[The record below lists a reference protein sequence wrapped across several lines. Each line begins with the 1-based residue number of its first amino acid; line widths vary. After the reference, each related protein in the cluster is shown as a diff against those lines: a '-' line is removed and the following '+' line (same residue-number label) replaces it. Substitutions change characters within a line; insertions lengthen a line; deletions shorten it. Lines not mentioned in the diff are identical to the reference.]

1 MTADDVDGITQN
13 LSIQGTPS
21 ETYGTFELDE
31 FDDWTFTLDNSL
43 PATQAL
49 HQDEEV
55 IESFMVRATD
65 EFGAFVDQEISIIIK
80 GVEDVSVSSVI
91 ELSDIAN
98 GGDGTLNGNGGT
110 DVQYGGVDNDRF
122 NLNASGISALE
133 TDYGFGDNSDLLAR
147 IDGGGGLDTLAMDG
161 TGLSLDLGSVA
172 NHAAGDP
179 DGYSRLNSSVD
190 IDDIT
195 NASSYRLDA
204 TEQRR
209 QLLINGDSEDQPY
222 LQETTRCGIV
232 TRE

>member
-1 MTADDVDGITQN
+1 
-13 LSIQGTPS
+13 
-21 ETYGTFELDE
+21 
-31 FDDWTFTLDNSL
+31 
-43 PATQAL
+43 
-49 HQDEEV
+49 
-55 IESFMVRATD
+55 MVRATD

-80 GVEDVSVSSVI
+80 GAEDVSVSSVI

-98 GGDGTLNGNGGT
+98 GGNGTLNGNGGA

-122 NLNASGISALE
+122 NLNALGISALE

-179 DGYSRLNSSVD
+179 DGYSRLNSIEDFDLTGNGNNALSLGSVD

-222 LQETTRCGIV
+222 LQETTRCGTV